1 MLAKTKALILATVF
15 MHPDISLILLGSS
28 TEYSKNAKIQQNT
41 PKYKKSEIQ
50 DVNCKDMIVKYTS
63 SPTHIYLWAK
73 R

>member
-1 MLAKTKALILATVF
+1 MSMLAKTKALILATVF

-50 DVNCKDMIVKYTS
+50 A
-63 SPTHIYLWAK
+63 YLIFVLFFTLADFK
-73 R
+73 A